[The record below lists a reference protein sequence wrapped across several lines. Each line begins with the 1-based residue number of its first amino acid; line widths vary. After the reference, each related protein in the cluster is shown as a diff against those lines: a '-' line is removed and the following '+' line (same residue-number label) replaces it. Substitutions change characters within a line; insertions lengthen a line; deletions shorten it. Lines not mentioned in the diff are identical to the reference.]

1 MMDFEDQWLEKLSLA
16 LGEARGAGFRD
27 SVMSGAGEREVIRW
41 TVEVMEKLNSE
52 LSAEELHDVMT
63 SCACHYPA
71 SALEPVRE
79 AFAGTGSFTLAM
91 DMLREQFREN
101 MEKNLGIPDEVVE
114 NLPARGMG
122 PAGVLDE
129 NSIAATKIPK
139 SGNLMTWLSEEDP
152 GRRREI
158 YCHCPRVNRALEQG
172 IPVPDTYCLCGAGF
186 YRDIWETI
194 TGKPVR
200 VEVLR
205 SVMNGDDTCSIAVY
219 PEALRA

>member
-114 NLPARGMG
+114 NLLARGMG
-122 PAGVLDE
+122 PAGVLEE
-129 NSIAATKIPK
+129 NRIVATKIPK